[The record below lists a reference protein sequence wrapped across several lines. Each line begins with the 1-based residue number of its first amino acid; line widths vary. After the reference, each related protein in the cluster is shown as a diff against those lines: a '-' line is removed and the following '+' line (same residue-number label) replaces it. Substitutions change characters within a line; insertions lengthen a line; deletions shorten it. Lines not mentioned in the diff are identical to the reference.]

1 MYRLGILGALVLLL
15 ASFVACADRSEVRDV
30 PESEEA
36 LESVPPAG
44 EAPDGEG
51 VMPRGPEADDPLDVA
66 EVEVVLKDFA
76 IEMPEL
82 IPATFTRF
90 LVRNE
95 GAVEHSLRVTGQG
108 TEAQLLE
115 PVPPGGLATLEADLD
130 VGVYE
135 VVCPLEDHAQKGMQ
149 RELTVGE
156 PVE

>member
-15 ASFVACADRSEVRDV
+15 ALFASCADRSEVRDV
-30 PESEEA
+30 QESEEA

-44 EAPDGEG
+44 EAPD
-51 VMPRGPEADDPLDVA
+51 DPLDVA
-66 EVEVVLKDFA
+66 EVEVILKDFA
-76 IEMPEL
+76 IEMPER

-90 LVRNE
+90 VVRNE

-115 PVPPGGLATLEADLD
+115 PVPPGGLATLEADLN

-135 VVCPLEDHAQKGMQ
+135 VVCPLEDHARKGMR
-149 RELTVGE
+149 RELAVGE